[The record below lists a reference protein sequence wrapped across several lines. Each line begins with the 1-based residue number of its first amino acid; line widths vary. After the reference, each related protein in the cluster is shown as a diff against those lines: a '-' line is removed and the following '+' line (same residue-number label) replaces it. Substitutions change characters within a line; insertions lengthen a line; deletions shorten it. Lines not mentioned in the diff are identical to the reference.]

1 MMLNF
6 MSESRQVN
14 VSKTGVSK
22 LAIIALAIVFAAGLF
37 LVKLYKIRKTLEEL
51 SQKSGRGTELIT
63 VYIPKGK
70 QLHEIISA
78 LQQEQGTADNIKS
91 DLTRTHVVD
100 SLGKVVQRL
109 KLYKKTPERGLVMFC
124 GALPP
129 EGGGPLGSEV
139 VKVWEIDPPKDLKQY
154 LYRCDDHFH
163 VDILKDMLK
172 DDNLIGFLAID
183 AKDAGWGLLY
193 GDKIEVL
200 SQTGSGVAGK
210 HRQGGQ
216 SAKRF
221 QKLREMELS
230 YFYNRVAETT
240 REYFIDIYPIKGL
253 IISGPGPTKEDF
265 INGNYLEYRLQDMI
279 INTIDASYAGAEG
292 IREAFAKS
300 SDILGDFRMVEEK
313 KLVEDLFR
321 EINSHSGKGSYG
333 LQEIIVYLKN
343 NVVKTLIINDNTNLH
358 RVEGKCKRCQHIQ
371 EDIIERPQVIP
382 KKTEYTNNPCPS
394 CKAMEVEAKEQ
405 DIVDYLEL
413 LAAKV
418 GSQLEVI
425 SGSAEHGIMLASL
438 GKAGAILRYNPGHA
452 K

>member
-1 MMLNF
+1 MGKIDIEKQD
-6 MSESRQVN
+6 S
-14 VSKTGVSK
+14 
-22 LAIIALAIVFAAGLF
+22 
-37 LVKLYKIRKTLEEL
+37 VKLYKIRKTLDEL

-70 QLHEIISA
+70 QLHEIINA

-109 KLYKKTPERGLVMFC
+109 KLYKKTPERGLVIFC

-139 VKVWEIDPPKDLKQY
+139 VRAWEIDPPKDLNQY

-183 AKDAGWGLLY
+183 AKDAGWGLLH

-221 QKLREMELS
+221 QKLREMELTY
-230 YFYNRVAETT
+230 YFNRVAETT

-253 IISGPGPTKEDF
+253 VISGPGPTKEDF

-279 INTIDASYAGAEG
+279 ISTIDSSYSGAEG
-292 IREAFAKS
+292 IREAFSKS
-300 SDILGDFRMVEEK
+300 GDILSNFRMVEEK

-321 EINSHSGKGSYG
+321 EINSHSGLGAYG
-333 LQEIIVYLKN
+333 LKDLIEYLKN
-343 NVVKTLIINDNTNLH
+343 NVVKTLIINDDTDLH
-358 RVEGKCKRCQHIQ
+358 RVEGLCKRCQHMQ
-371 EDIIERPQVIP
+371 EEILERSEVIP
-382 KKTEYTNNPCPS
+382 KKTEFSNNPCPS
-394 CKAMEVEAKEQ
+394 CKSMEVEASEK
-405 DIVDYLEL
+405 DVVDYLEL
-413 LAAKV
+413 LAAKT
-418 GSQLEVI
+418 GAQLEVI
-425 SGSAEHGIMLASL
+425 SGKAEHGIMLASL

>member
-1 MMLNF
+1 MEKINIEKVD
-6 MSESRQVN
+6 S
-14 VSKTGVSK
+14 
-22 LAIIALAIVFAAGLF
+22 
-37 LVKLYKIRKTLEEL
+37 VKLYKIRKMLEEL
-51 SQKSGRGTELIT
+51 SQKSGRGTELIS

-70 QLHEIISA
+70 QLHEIIST

-91 DLTRTHVVD
+91 DLTRSHVVD
-100 SLGKVVQRL
+100 SLGKVIQRL
-109 KLYKKTPERGLVMFC
+109 KLLKKTPDRGLVMFC

-129 EGGGPLGSEV
+129 EGGGPLGSEM

-183 AKDAGWGLLY
+183 AKDAGWGLLH

-230 YFYNRVAETT
+230 YFYNRVAGTT
-240 REYFIDIYPIKGL
+240 REYFIDIYPVKGL

-265 INGNYLEYRLQDMI
+265 INGNYLEYRLQNMI
-279 INTIDASYAGAEG
+279 INTLDCGYSGAEG

-300 SDILGDFRMVEEK
+300 AELLSDFRMVEEK
-313 KLVEDLFR
+313 KLIEDLFR
-321 EINSHSGKGSYG
+321 EINSHSGLGVYG
-333 LQEIIVYLKN
+333 LQDVIELLKN
-343 NVVKTLIINDNTNLH
+343 NVVKTLIITDDTNLN
-358 RVEGKCKRCQHIQ
+358 RVEGKCRRCQNIQ
-371 EDIIERPQVIP
+371 EIIVERRDVIP
-382 KKTEYTNNPCPS
+382 KKTEYSSKPCPA
-394 CKAMEVEAKEQ
+394 CNAMEVEPNEQ

-413 LAAKV
+413 LAAKT
-418 GSQLEVI
+418 GSKLEVV
-425 SGSAEHGIMLASL
+425 SGSAEHGTMLSSL
-438 GKAGAILRYNPGHA
+438 GKVGAILRYNPGHTKEA
-452 K
+452 KI

>member
-1 MMLNF
+1 M
-6 MSESRQVN
+6 
-14 VSKTGVSK
+14 KK
-22 LAIIALAIVFAAGLF
+22 IIIEKQDS
-37 LVKLYKIRKTLEEL
+37 VKLYKIRKTLEEL

-70 QLHEIISA
+70 QLHEIINT

-109 KLYKKTPERGLVMFC
+109 KLYKKTPEKGLVIFC
-124 GALPP
+124 GALSP

-139 VKVWEIDPPKDLKQY
+139 VKIWEIDPPKDLKQY

-193 GDKIEVL
+193 GEKIEVL
-200 SQTGSGVAGK
+200 AQTGSGVAGK

-240 REYFIDIYPIKGL
+240 REFFIDIYPIKGL

-300 SDILGDFRMVEEK
+300 SEILGDFRMVEEK

-333 LQEIIVYLKN
+333 LQEIIEYLKN
-343 NVVKTLIINDNTNLH
+343 NVVKTLIITDNTNLH
-358 RVEGKCKRCQHIQ
+358 RVEAKCKRCQHIQ
-371 EDIIERPQVIP
+371 EEIVERPQVIP
-382 KKTEYTNNPCPS
+382 KKTEYTSKPCPG
-394 CKAMEVEAKEQ
+394 CKAMEVNVNEQ

-413 LAAKV
+413 LAAKT
-418 GSQLEVI
+418 GTQLEVI
-425 SGSAEHGIMLASL
+425 SGSAEHGNMLASL

>member
-1 MMLNF
+1 MGKIKIEKQD
-6 MSESRQVN
+6 S
-14 VSKTGVSK
+14 
-22 LAIIALAIVFAAGLF
+22 
-37 LVKLYKIRKTLEEL
+37 VKIYKIRKTLDEL

-70 QLHEIISA
+70 QLHEIVSA

-139 VKVWEIDPPKDLKQY
+139 VKVWEIDPPKDLNQY

-183 AKDAGWGLLY
+183 AKDAGWGLLH

-221 QKLREMELS
+221 QKLREMELTY
-230 YFYNRVAETT
+230 YFNRVAETT

-253 IISGPGPTKEDF
+253 VISGPGPTKEDF
-265 INGNYLEYRLQDMI
+265 INGSYLEYRLQDMI
-279 INTIDASYAGAEG
+279 ISTIDSSYSGAEG

-300 SDILGDFRMVEEK
+300 ADILSDFRMVEEK

-333 LQEIIVYLKN
+333 LKEIIDYLKN
-343 NVVKTLIINDNTNLH
+343 NVVKILIINDNTNLH

-371 EDIIERPQVIP
+371 EEVLERRQVIP
-382 KKTEYTNNPCPS
+382 KKTEYVNNPCPS
-394 CKAMEVEAKEQ
+394 CKSMEVEVNEQ

-413 LAAKV
+413 LAAKT
-418 GSQLEVI
+418 GAQLEVI
-425 SGSAEHGIMLASL
+425 SGTAEHGNMLASL

>member
-1 MMLNF
+1 MKKINIEKQD
-6 MSESRQVN
+6 S
-14 VSKTGVSK
+14 
-22 LAIIALAIVFAAGLF
+22 
-37 LVKLYKIRKTLEEL
+37 VKLYKIRKTLEEL

-300 SDILGDFRMVEEK
+300 SEILGDFRMVEEK

-333 LQEIIVYLKN
+333 LQEIIEYLKN
-343 NVVKTLIINDNTNLH
+343 NVIKTLIITDDTNLH

-371 EDIIERPQVIP
+371 EEIVERPQVIP

-394 CKAMEVEAKEQ
+394 CKAMEVDVNEQ

-413 LAAKV
+413 LSAKT

-425 SGSAEHGIMLASL
+425 SGSAEHGNMLASL

>member
-1 MMLNF
+1 MNKRINIEKQD
-6 MSESRQVN
+6 S
-14 VSKTGVSK
+14 
-22 LAIIALAIVFAAGLF
+22 
-37 LVKLYKIRKTLEEL
+37 VKLYKIRKTLEDL
-51 SQKSGRGTELIT
+51 SQKSGRGTELIS

-70 QLHEIISA
+70 QLHEIIST

-91 DLTRTHVVD
+91 DLTRSHVVD

-129 EGGGPLGSEV
+129 EEGGPLGSEV
-139 VKVWEIDPPKDLKQY
+139 VTVWEVDPPKDLNQY

-200 SQTGSGVAGK
+200 GQTGSGVAGK

-230 YFYNRVAETT
+230 YFYNRVAQTT
-240 REYFIDIYPIKGL
+240 REYFIDIYPVKGL

-265 INGNYLEYRLQDMI
+265 INGNYLEYRLQNNI
-279 INTIDASYAGAEG
+279 ISTIDASYSGSEG

-300 SDILGDFRMVEEK
+300 SDILGNFRLVEEK

-321 EINSHSGKGSYG
+321 EINGNSGKGSYG
-333 LQEIIVYLKN
+333 LQEVIEYLKN
-343 NVVKTLIINDNTNLH
+343 NVVKTLIITDDTNLN

-371 EDIIERPQVIP
+371 EEIVERPLVIP
-382 KKTEYTNNPCPS
+382 KKTEYSNKPCPG
-394 CKAMEVEAKEQ
+394 CNAMEVQVNEQ
-405 DIVDYLEL
+405 DIVDYLEI
-413 LAAKV
+413 LAAKT
-418 GSQLEVI
+418 GTQLEVV
-425 SGSAEHGIMLASL
+425 SGSAEHGNMLASL
-438 GKAGAILRYNPGHA
+438 GKVGAILRYNPGHT

>member
-1 MMLNF
+1 
-6 MSESRQVN
+6 
-14 VSKTGVSK
+14 
-22 LAIIALAIVFAAGLF
+22 
-37 LVKLYKIRKTLEEL
+37 
-51 SQKSGRGTELIT
+51 
-63 VYIPKGK
+63 
-70 QLHEIISA
+70 
-78 LQQEQGTADNIKS
+78 
-91 DLTRTHVVD
+91 
-100 SLGKVVQRL
+100 
-109 KLYKKTPERGLVMFC
+109 MFC

-139 VKVWEIDPPKDLKQY
+139 VKVWEIDPPKDLNQY

-183 AKDAGWGLLY
+183 AKDAGWGLLH

-221 QKLREMELS
+221 QKLREMELT
-230 YFYNRVAETT
+230 YFYNRVAGTT

-253 IISGPGPTKEDF
+253 VISGPGPTKEDF

-279 INTIDASYAGAEG
+279 ISTIDASYSGAEG

-300 SDILGDFRMVEEK
+300 SDILSDFRMVEEK

-333 LQEIIVYLKN
+333 LQEIIEYLKN
-343 NVVKTLIINDNTNLH
+343 NVVKTLIITDNTNLH

-371 EDIIERPQVIP
+371 EEILERPQVIP
-382 KKTEYTNNPCPS
+382 KKTEYTNNPCPN
-394 CKAMEVEAKEQ
+394 CKAMEVVVSEQ

-413 LAAKV
+413 LAAKT

-425 SGSAEHGIMLASL
+425 SGSAEHGTMLASL
-438 GKAGAILRYNPGHA
+438 GKVGAILRYNPGHT

>member
-1 MMLNF
+1 MGKINIEKQD
-6 MSESRQVN
+6 S
-14 VSKTGVSK
+14 
-22 LAIIALAIVFAAGLF
+22 
-37 LVKLYKIRKTLEEL
+37 VKLYKIRKTLDEL
-51 SQKSGRGTELIT
+51 SKKSGRGTELIT

-70 QLHEIISA
+70 QLHEIINA

-183 AKDAGWGLLY
+183 AKDAGWGLLH

-221 QKLREMELS
+221 QKLREMELTY
-230 YFYNRVAETT
+230 YFNRVAETT

-253 IISGPGPTKEDF
+253 VISGPGPTKEDF
-265 INGNYLEYRLQDMI
+265 INGNYLEYRLQNMI
-279 INTIDASYAGAEG
+279 VSTIDSSYSGAEG
-292 IREAFAKS
+292 IREAFSKS
-300 SDILGDFRMVEEK
+300 SDILSNFRMVEEK

-321 EINSHSGKGSYG
+321 EINSHSGLGSYG
-333 LQEIIVYLKN
+333 LKEIIDYLKN
-343 NVVKTLIINDNTNLH
+343 NVVKTLIITDDTNMY
-358 RVEGKCKRCQHIQ
+358 RVEGKCKRCQNIQ
-371 EDIIERPQVIP
+371 EETLELPQVIP
-382 KKTEYTNNPCPS
+382 KKTEYANNPCPK
-394 CKAMEVEAKEQ
+394 CNAMEVEANEQ

-413 LAAKV
+413 LAAKT
-418 GSQLEVI
+418 GSGLEVI
-425 SGSAEHGIMLASL
+425 SGKAEHGNMLASL
-438 GKAGAILRYNPGHA
+438 GKAGAILRYNPGHV

>member
-1 MMLNF
+1 MKKI
-6 MSESRQVN
+6 N
-14 VSKTGVSK
+14 VEKQDS
-22 LAIIALAIVFAAGLF
+22 
-37 LVKLYKIRKTLEEL
+37 VKLYKIRKTLEEL

-193 GDKIEVL
+193 GDKIQVL

-230 YFYNRVAETT
+230 FFYNRVAATT
-240 REYFIDIYPIKGL
+240 REFFIDIYQIKGL

-265 INGNYLEYRLQDMI
+265 INGNYLEYRLQNMI

-313 KLVEDLFR
+313 KFVEDLFR
-321 EINSHSGKGSYG
+321 EINSNSGKGSYG
-333 LQEIIVYLKN
+333 LEEIIEYLKN
-343 NVVKTLIINDNTNLH
+343 NVVKILLITDNTNLH

-371 EDIIERPQVIP
+371 EEIIERPQVIP
-382 KKTEYTNNPCPS
+382 KKTEFTNNPCPS
-394 CKAMEVEAKEQ
+394 CKAMEVNANEQ

-413 LAAKV
+413 LAAKT
-418 GSQLEVI
+418 GTQLEVI
-425 SGSAEHGIMLASL
+425 SGSAEHGNMLASL

>member
-1 MMLNF
+1 MKKIDVEKQD
-6 MSESRQVN
+6 S
-14 VSKTGVSK
+14 
-22 LAIIALAIVFAAGLF
+22 
-37 LVKLYKIRKTLEEL
+37 VKLYKIRKTLEEL
-51 SQKSGRGTELIT
+51 SKKSGRGTELIT

-70 QLHEIISA
+70 QLHEIIGS

-91 DLTRTHVVD
+91 DLTRSHVVD
-100 SLGKVVQRL
+100 SLGKVIQRL
-109 KLYKKTPERGLVMFC
+109 KMYKKTPDRGLVVFC

-129 EGGGPLGSEV
+129 DGGGPLGSEV
-139 VKVWEIDPPKDLKQY
+139 VTAWEIDPPKDLNQY

-183 AKDAGWGLLY
+183 AKDAGWGLLH

-221 QKLREMELS
+221 QKLREMELTY
-230 YFYNRVAETT
+230 YFNRVAETT

-253 IISGPGPTKEDF
+253 VISGPGPTKEDF
-265 INGNYLEYRLQDMI
+265 INGNYLEYRLQNMI
-279 INTIDASYAGAEG
+279 VNTIDSSYSGAEG
-292 IREAFAKS
+292 IREAFGKS
-300 SDILGDFRMVEEK
+300 ADILSDFRMVEEK
-313 KLVEDLFR
+313 KLVESLFR

-333 LQEIIVYLKN
+333 LQEIIEYLKN
-343 NVVKTLIINDNTNLH
+343 NVVQTLIITDNTNLH
-358 RVEGKCKRCQHIQ
+358 RVEGKCRRCQNIQ
-371 EDIIERPQVIP
+371 EEILERPLVIP
-382 KKTEYTNNPCPS
+382 KKTEYTNNPCPN
-394 CKAMEVEAKEQ
+394 CKAMEVEVNEQ

-413 LAAKV
+413 LAAKT

-425 SGSAEHGIMLASL
+425 SGSAEHGNMLASL
-438 GKAGAILRYNPGHA
+438 GKAGAILRYNPGHT